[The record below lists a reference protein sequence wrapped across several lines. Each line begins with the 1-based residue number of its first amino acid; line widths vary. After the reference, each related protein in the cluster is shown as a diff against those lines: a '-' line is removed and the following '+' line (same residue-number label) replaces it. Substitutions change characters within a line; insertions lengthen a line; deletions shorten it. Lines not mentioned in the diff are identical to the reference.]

1 MEVVFRLIKGRDLLT
16 VERPRGCICFATA
29 WQRARVPIS
38 SATLSALVHC
48 RPGYAPASSYSR
60 VRQLAPQT
68 RNLRFA
74 LCLSFFLSLAP
85 RSERPVPFFVRTPP
99 RSSYRAARILGKS
112 CAGSCELSLSFIF
125 SLSLARSACLSPCRP
140 LSYSLVSRICIN
152 TISCSH

>member
-1 MEVVFRLIKGRDLLT
+1 MFRLIKGRDLLT

-29 WQRARVPIS
+29 WQRARVPVS
-38 SATLSALVHC
+38 SATLSALAHC

-74 LCLSFFLSLAP
+74 LCLSFFCRLHHGQKGPSRFSFGPLH
-85 RSERPVPFFVRTPP
+85 VRLI
-99 RSSYRAARILGKS
+99 SRAARILGKS

-125 SLSLARSACLSPCRP
+125 SLSLSCLLCLSVALSTP
-140 LSYSLVSRICIN
+140 LVLSRLAN
-152 TISCSH
+152 LHKHN